1 MSEENPIIVK
11 EAIAKD
17 RLPAGMIAIIIYLIY
32 TLLVRTI
39 ALIFPF
45 MLFGPFA
52 VPRSIVKT
60 YYLISVYTIAFCL
73 LVIYKRKKWGR
84 ILITI
89 WYGFGILYIAVCS
102 LTALYFKEE
111 YLNIYRKI
119 FRNIRFQFTDT
130 FFIITGIIIPLVTV
144 VIINTLIIWY
154 VNARRDYF
162 VN

>member
-1 MSEENPIIVK
+1 MSQENPGIVN

-17 RLPAGMIAIIIYLIY
+17 RLPAGIIAIIIYLVY

-60 YYLISVYTIAFCL
+60 YYLISVYAIALCL
-73 LVIYKRKKWGR
+73 LGIYKRKRWGR

-89 WYGFGILYIAVCS
+89 WYGFGILYIAVSS
-102 LTALYFKEE
+102 LAALYFKDE

-119 FRNIRFQFTDT
+119 FRNIRFQFSDT

-144 VIINTLIIWY
+144 VIINTLVIWY
-154 VNARRDYF
+154 VNVRKDYF

>member
-1 MSEENPIIVK
+1 MSEENPGIVK
-11 EAIAKD
+11 ETITTE
-17 RLPAGMIAIIIYLIY
+17 RLPAGMIAIIIYLVY

-60 YYLISVYTIAFCL
+60 YYLISVYAIALCL
-73 LVIYKRKKWGR
+73 FGIYKRKKWGR

-89 WYGFGILYIAVCS
+89 WYGFGILYIAVSS
-102 LTALYFKEE
+102 LAAFYFKTE
-111 YLNIYRKI
+111 YLNIYSKI
-119 FRNIRFQFTDT
+119 FRNIRFQFSDT

-144 VIINTLIIWY
+144 LIINTLVIWY
-154 VNARRDYF
+154 INARRDYF